1 MLFYALEDLA
11 FMKNKSIHHWIIVA
25 ICCGLS
31 AASIGIC
38 FNSLG
43 VFFTPVSAELGVGI
57 GAFALHV
64 TFTNLLIGLFST
76 IGMKLVKKYHFR
88 TMVSLGI
95 LMAGGSTMLMSLGHN
110 IWEFYLL
117 GAVRGIG
124 CSLFALVI
132 ITYIIGNWFD
142 EKHGFAVGLTLSFS
156 GLSGA
161 FFSPMLGYLIT
172 QVGWR
177 YTYLITGICIIV
189 LALPGTLLLLEPQ
202 PEKRH
207 LLPYGGK
214 MIDKAAQSAK
224 VASARKVE
232 FLSIPFIAVALF
244 ATLVPAITGITQHFP
259 GYVESLGSTAAVGAM
274 MISAAMIGNII
285 FKLLIGLLSDKIG
298 PVNACSVMISVN
310 LLSLI
315 LLMVTNPVEN
325 QPILLASAFLFG
337 TTYAVGAVGT
347 SLVTRHVFGV
357 EQYAAVYPYISI
369 CIAVGSATS
378 LTITGLLYDL
388 FGTYQFSLFGGIAF
402 GVLSLLILQGL
413 RAWRPAPMPI
423 RYIAVQSPE

>member
-1 MLFYALEDLA
+1 
-11 FMKNKSIHHWIIVA
+11 MKNKSIHHWLIVA

-57 GAFALHV
+57 GAFAFHV
-64 TFTNLLIGLFST
+64 TVSNLLIGLFST

-88 TMVSLGI
+88 IMVSLGI
-95 LMAGGSTMLMSLGHN
+95 LMAGGATMLMSLGQN

-124 CSLFALVI
+124 CSFFALVV
-132 ITYIIGNWFD
+132 ITYIIGNWFY

-161 FFSPMLGYLIT
+161 FFNPMLSYLIS

-177 YTYLITGICIIV
+177 YTYLIAGICIIF
-189 LALPGTLLLLEPQ
+189 LALPGTLLLLEPR
-202 PEKRH
+202 PEKKH

-214 MIDKAAQSAK
+214 MVNNVVQPAQ
-224 VASARKVE
+224 VATAGKVE
-232 FLSIPFIAVALF
+232 FFSISFIAVAVF

-298 PVNACSVMISVN
+298 PLNACSVMVSVN

-315 LLMVTNPVEN
+315 LLILIDPVEN

-347 SLVTRHVFGV
+347 PLVTRHVFGV
-357 EQYAAVYPYISI
+357 EQYASVYPYISM
-369 CIAVGSATS
+369 CISLGSATS
-378 LTITGLLYDL
+378 LTITGLLYDV
-388 FGTYQFSLFGGIAF
+388 FGTYQFSLLGGIVFGGI
-402 GVLSLLILQGL
+402 SLLILQGL
-413 RAWRPAPMPI
+413 KTWRPAQMLI
-423 RYIAVQSPE
+423 RYVAVQSPE